1 MIYVVK
7 GEYGSLLSYHTAVD
21 LDAIPVIHL
30 VTPSKTE
37 QIIDGFSD
45 RFEGIGKIKDLQ
57 LQIHVDDSKAPV
69 AQPQRR
75 IPFHLRKKVEAELE
89 RLEQLDI
96 IEKIEGPTP
105 CVSTIVVAPKPK
117 KPETIRICVDMRQ
130 VNIAVKRERHITP
143 TIDDIILD
151 LNGSRIFSKLDIIR
165 WN

>member
-1 MIYVVK
+1 M
-7 GEYGSLLSYHTAVD
+7 
-21 LDAIPVIHL
+21 
-30 VTPSKTE
+30 
-37 QIIDGFSD
+37 
-45 RFEGIGKIKDLQ
+45 
-57 LQIHVDDSKAPV
+57 
-69 AQPQRR
+69 
-75 IPFHLRKKVEAELE
+75 EAELE

-105 CVSTIVVAPKPK
+105 CVSSIVVAPKPK
-117 KPETIRICVDMRQ
+117 TPETIRFCVDMRQ

>member
-1 MIYVVK
+1 M
-7 GEYGSLLSYHTAVD
+7 
-21 LDAIPVIHL
+21 
-30 VTPSKTE
+30 
-37 QIIDGFSD
+37 
-45 RFEGIGKIKDLQ
+45 
-57 LQIHVDDSKAPV
+57 
-69 AQPQRR
+69 
-75 IPFHLRKKVEAELE
+75 EAKLE

-105 CVSTIVVAPKPK
+105 FVSTIVVAPKPK